1 MLKKHCSQKLCFFN
15 ILFFCVLR
23 FTSSHTHYHLSDHK
37 LNPTL
42 GINSVS
48 IRLSISHKKWE
59 KEQPIIRVFVRACCF
74 LVLTIFH
81 VTKLQLK
88 YELKLKQFFF
98 TALTNTN
105 QFLCCSTKPVSRFSS
120 TLNSIHPMEMP
131 SL

>member
-1 MLKKHCSQKLCFFN
+1 MLPSSPSLSHTLERELRTTLFGQPKSKHFNAMKRTQHTTILRVYNAKKHCSQKLCFSN

-74 LVLTIFH
+74 LVLAIFH
-81 VTKLQLK
+81 VTKLQ
-88 YELKLKQFFF
+88 FF
-98 TALTNTN
+98 
-105 QFLCCSTKPVSRFSS
+105 
-120 TLNSIHPMEMP
+120 
-131 SL
+131 